1 VRRILLVEDH
11 AWFRQTL
18 ASLLAT
24 EHQGL
29 LVEQAGSF
37 FEGRRLIRI
46 KGRYDVMVVDLGLPD
61 GDVVQ
66 IVRELREAVPSGA
79 IVILTISVDPR
90 KIDEAFEAGADE
102 VLSKVTPLREI
113 VATVERFVAP

>member
-1 VRRILLVEDH
+1 VKRILLVEDH

-18 ASLLAT
+18 TSLLGAK
-24 EHQGL
+24 HGL

-37 FEGRRLIRI
+37 FEGRRLLRI
-46 KGRYDVMVVDLGLPD
+46 KGRYDAMVVDLGLPD
-61 GDVVQ
+61 GVQ

-79 IVILTISVDPR
+79 IVVLTISVDPR

-113 VATVERFVAP
+113 VATVGHLVAS

>member
-1 VRRILLVEDH
+1 MKRILLVEDH

-18 ASLLAT
+18 TSLLGAK
-24 EHQGL
+24 HGL

-37 FEGRRLIRI
+37 FEGRRLLRI
-46 KGRYDVMVVDLGLPD
+46 KGRYDATVVDLGLPD
-61 GDVVQ
+61 GDGVQ

-79 IVILTISVDPR
+79 IVVLTISVDPR

-113 VATVERFVAP
+113 VATVGHLVAS